1 MRLKPL
7 LLFSF
12 VMHIL
17 SVSISSVEYIKIREQ
32 KKSAYTFE
40 PSFPFPFIHFQVLF
54 QIENKSLDIRN
65 KIKTKYLWPN
75 LEHYNLDHLCG
86 GGGVVVIGNIVDMV
100 AGVWPGIGNS
110 VWCCSSKLHSH
121 CDRWWWRRQ
130 WWSSD
135 EAVAVLGEK

>member
-1 MRLKPL
+1 MMGLKPL

-12 VMHIL
+12 VRHIL

-40 PSFPFPFIHFQVLF
+40 PSFPFPLIHFQVLF
-54 QIENKSLDIRN
+54 LIENKSLDI

-75 LEHYNLDHLCG
+75 SEHYNLDPLCS
-86 GGGVVVIGNIVDMV
+86 GGGVVVVGNIVDMV

-110 VWCCSSKLHSH
+110 MWRCSSELHSH
-121 CDRWWWRRQ
+121 CDRRWW
-130 WWSSD
+130 
-135 EAVAVLGEK
+135 